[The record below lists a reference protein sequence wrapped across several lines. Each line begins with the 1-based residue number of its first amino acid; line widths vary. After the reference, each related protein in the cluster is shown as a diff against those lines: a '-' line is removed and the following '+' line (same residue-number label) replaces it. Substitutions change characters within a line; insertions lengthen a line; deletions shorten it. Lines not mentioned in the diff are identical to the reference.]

1 MSSLQNSAPGSKSA
15 KFVAANPLAPMAN
28 PFSAMEGNEE
38 DEYAKQLSE
47 NVNQRLMKAMNEIK
61 QRHANGTQEL
71 DDPDRAPTG
80 SAYQYQ
86 YQQHQHRIQQQQQ
99 QQQQNAT
106 TMATAQ
112 NTSHNNIQHW
122 NNQMNN
128 NNIKNDD
135 SDDDEWLNGDDDDD
149 AELEAIRQRRL
160 HEMRAM
166 QAKTAQQRALG
177 HGEVRTITQDEFLPE
192 CTGSSEWVAVHFFH
206 SEFERCKI
214 MDHHLKL
221 IAPTQLNCKF
231 LRMDADKA
239 PFFVQKLNIKT
250 LPTLMVFREG
260 KAVNRLMGFEGL
272 APNPNEPDKWHTKR
286 LERWLARTGAIEY
299 KVTTGDEEGEEE
311 VDDKGRRTNVAFRS
325 KGGAVWSGFKGSGNK
340 SSYVEDYDDGD
351 E

>member
-86 YQQHQHRIQQQQQ
+86 QQQHRIHQQQQEQ
-99 QQQQNAT
+99 QQQQNA
-106 TMATAQ
+106 
-112 NTSHNNIQHW
+112 SNIQHW

-128 NNIKNDD
+128 NNINNNNNIQNKNDD
-135 SDDDEWLNGDDDDD
+135 SEDDDDDDEWLNGDDD

-214 MDHHLKL
+214 MDHHLQL

-260 KAVNRLMGFEGL
+260 KAVDRLMGFEGL

-286 LERWLARTGAIEY
+286 LERWLAGTGAIEY
-299 KVTTGDEEGEEE
+299 KVTTTGDEEGEEE
-311 VDDKGRRTNVAFRS
+311 EDGNGRWTNIAFRS